1 MYASHKVSVNLIR
14 FYFPSKAQ
22 FERMHILQFGTKTS
36 TKNCEPKLSH
46 FHQNPWANITKE
58 SHYSNKIPTCGTQK

>member
-1 MYASHKVSVNLIR
+1 MYASHKVSVNLRR

-46 FHQNPWANITKE
+46 FHQNPWSNITKE
-58 SHYSNKIPTCGTQK
+58 SHYFNKIPTCGTQK